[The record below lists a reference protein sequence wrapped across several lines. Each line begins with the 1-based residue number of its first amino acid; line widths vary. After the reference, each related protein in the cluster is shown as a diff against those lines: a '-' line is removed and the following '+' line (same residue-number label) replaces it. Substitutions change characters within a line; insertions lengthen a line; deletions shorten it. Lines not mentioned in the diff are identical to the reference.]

1 MPYIPTFDRTQMM
14 MCSWDSFVAP
24 ESIARLIDAFVNSL
38 ELTKYG
44 IKEVA
49 REGRPGYDPKG
60 CINCISMGIEKE
72 FVLHENWLKAVKSI
86 LR

>member
-44 IKEVA
+44 IKEAAKEAA
-49 REGRPGYDPKG
+49 RVMTQKG

-86 LR
+86 LK